1 MATNVKGEEYDD
13 KLKEVK
19 QFDESK
25 IEVNGLVELG
35 ITTNPLFSIQTPNV
49 LSQFKPGSTT

>member
-13 KLKEVK
+13 RLREVT

-25 IEVNGLVELG
+25 IGVKGLVDLG
-35 ITTNPLFSIQTPNV
+35 ITTVPLFSIQTPNV